1 VARNFK
7 RMKETVYDIIKF
19 IILGI
24 TTFIL
29 LNIIESTFLVTY
41 LKKNLLTIQLAALA
55 INVSIFSLIIS
66 KIQSIK
72 KTHPEFNVSSILKSL
87 KSALKEQ
94 IIIIV
99 IGILVLSVIDSFI
112 SKIVYKSITMESI
125 LEIALIAIFYNTI
138 QIMWDTGDG
147 MFHLVQAE
155 ERISK

>member
-1 VARNFK
+1 
-7 RMKETVYDIIKF
+7 MKETVYDIIKF